1 MIHFS
6 VTLVIVIVTAIISFV
21 AFSNEKLK
29 EDLLFWPARINKGGQ
44 WYRFLSHGLI
54 HADILHL
61 AFNMLALYSFG
72 QFIEE
77 DLFSAPGLF
86 GTKAKIFFLLMY
98 VLALIFSSVPD
109 YFKYRNNY
117 GYRAL
122 GASGAVSAVIFAGI
136 ILEPRIPVSF
146 IFLPIPIPGYIFA
159 LIYLVFS
166 WYMAKR
172 GGDNIGHSA
181 HLYGALFG
189 VLYVVLAGK
198 AFSGA
203 NVLGEFYRSIV
214 HH

>member
-1 MIHFS
+1 MSI
-6 VTLVIVIVTAIISFV
+6 TLIIVILTSIASFV
-21 AFSNEKLK
+21 AFNNEKIK
-29 EDLLFWPARINKGGQ
+29 EELLFWPARINNGRQ
-44 WYRFLSHGLI
+44 YYRFFSHGLV

-72 QFIEE
+72 QFIEQ
-77 DLFSAPGLF
+77 DLFTDPNLF
-86 GTKAKIFFLLMY
+86 GRQARIFYLLLY
-98 VLALIFSSVPD
+98 VLALVISSIPD
-109 YFKYRNNY
+109 YFKYRDIY

-159 LIYLVFS
+159 LIYIAFS
-166 WYMAKR
+166 AYMARR

-189 VLYVVLAGK
+189 VVYVALAGK
-198 AFSGA
+198 AFANA
-203 NVLGEFYRSIV
+203 NVLLDFYHSIIS
-214 HH
+214 H

>member
-1 MIHFS
+1 MTHFS
-6 VTLVIVIVTAIISFV
+6 VTLVIVIITSIISFI

-29 EDLLFWPARINKGGQ
+29 EDMLFWPARINKGGQ

-72 QFIEE
+72 VFIEE

-86 GTKAKIFFLLMY
+86 GSKARIFYLILY
-98 VLALIFSSVPD
+98 VLALIISSVPD
-109 YFKYRNNY
+109 YFKYKDNY
-117 GYRAL
+117 SYRAL

-136 ILEPRIPVSF
+136 ILQPRIPVSF

-159 LIYLVFS
+159 LIYLAFS

-203 NVLGEFYRSIV
+203 NVLSDFFKAIV
-214 HH
+214 NH